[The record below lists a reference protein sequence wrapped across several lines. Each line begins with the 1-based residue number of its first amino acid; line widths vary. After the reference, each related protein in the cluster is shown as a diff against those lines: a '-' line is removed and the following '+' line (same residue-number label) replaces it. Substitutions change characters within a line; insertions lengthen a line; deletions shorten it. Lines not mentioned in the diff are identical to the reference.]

1 MTEQDLVKLRGN
13 VDKAKDDLAQ
23 LKGREKQVL
32 SSLKKDWSC
41 ASIQAASKMVKKLQ
55 ADSGKLLI
63 QADTI
68 GEEIEEKYG
77 DMLEL

>member
-23 LKGREKQVL
+23 LKGREKQIL
-32 SSLKKDWSC
+32 SSLRKDSSC